1 MKIARSLQEV
11 SRDKNSVVTVG
22 TFDGVHRA
30 HREIIMETVR
40 RARATGGRSVV
51 VTFDPHPKEVVVS
64 PRGPVKL
71 LSTME
76 ERIEV
81 IGALEAD
88 LLVIVQFTF
97 SFSRISAEEFYGD
110 YIVRGTGVA
119 EVIVGYDHM
128 FGRDREAG
136 IEDLKRIGHESGFS
150 VIAIPPFA
158 IGGETVSS
166 TKIRDA
172 LLAGN
177 IARATEFLGR
187 PYRFTG
193 DVVRGDGR
201 GSTLGFP
208 TANIVLRSA
217 SKILPARGV
226 YAVRARVGGEDLPGM
241 MNIGTRPTVTDGA
254 AVTIETHLF
263 DVARPLYGEQMTVEV
278 HRKLRDEQKFGS
290 VEDLIA
296 QLHQDRED
304 ARRALEQ

>member
-1 MKIARSLQEV
+1 MRIARSLQEV
-11 SRDKNSVVTVG
+11 PQEKNSVVTVG

-30 HREIIMETVR
+30 HREIILETVR

-51 VTFDPHPKEVVVS
+51 VTFNPHPKEVVVS

-81 IGALEAD
+81 IGALQAD

-97 SFSRISAEEFYGD
+97 SFSRISADEFYGD

-136 IEDLKRIGHESGFS
+136 IDDLKRIGHQSGFS

-158 IGGETVSS
+158 IEGEAVSS

-177 IARATEFLGR
+177 IERATEFLGR
-187 PYRFTG
+187 PYAFTG
-193 DVVRGDGR
+193 DVVRGEGR
-201 GSTLGFP
+201 GGAFGFP

-226 YAVRARVGGEDLPGM
+226 YAVRGRVGGEDLPGM

-254 AVTIETHLF
+254 AVTIEAHLF
-263 DVARPLYGEQMTVEV
+263 GVARPLYGEEITVEV

-296 QLHQDRED
+296 QLTRDREN
-304 ARRALEQ
+304 ARRALGL